1 MRLKNIFSKICC
13 SNVWV
18 FIRKSNETNNKE
30 ISKHITRR
38 WNQMKYLNKGRCGDL
53 IITLYK
59 YFQLMYI
66 KLNYRTKNL

>member
-53 IITLYK
+53 IITL
-59 YFQLMYI
+59 
-66 KLNYRTKNL
+66 